1 MNYSKTVNLYVKNSA
16 VNTSSFFTKKIDYQ
30 LDVDKFICNK
40 FGLAEFFADKYELL
54 NLKNINSV
62 LDVGAGAGPI
72 SLFLSHQYNITTTAI
87 EINPIAYKCCLS
99 NINKY
104 RVENKVNVINADF
117 STYHEYNKNKNKKFD
132 LIVSNPPLRNKNS
145 DPNLIYQLSIDEI
158 KNNIDSSIYSF
169 LTNSWCDQN
178 QLDLLDHIFLYYLE
192 NHHEQTYIVLVCC
205 DIEFDS
211 IQLVTEKAKK
221 YGLSIIKT
229 LTGDIDSR
237 SIGTE
242 GLIDGKILSHIIVI
256 RKF

>member
-16 VNTSSFFTKKIDYQ
+16 VNISSFLTKKINYQ

-54 NLKNINSV
+54 NFKNINNV

-72 SLFLSHQYNITTTAI
+72 SLFLSHQYNIKTTAI
-87 EINPIAYKCCLS
+87 EINPIAYNCCLS

-104 RVENKVNVINADF
+104 KVKNKVNVINADF
-117 STYHEYNKNKNKKFD
+117 STYRKHNKNRGFD

-145 DPNLIYQLSIDEI
+145 DPSLIYQLSIDEI

-192 NHHEQTYIVLVCC
+192 NYHKQTYIVLVCC

-211 IQLVTEKAKK
+211 IQLVTEKTKK
-221 YGLSIIKT
+221 YGLNIIKI
-229 LTGDIDSR
+229 LSGDIKSS

-256 RKF
+256 RKL